1 MGSYATY
8 LTYPTYPTSER
19 NRVAETVGFIGLGVM
34 GKPMAGHLLKAG
46 YPLVVHNR
54 SRGAVDELTAA
65 GAKAAAT
72 PAEVARAATVV
83 ITMLPDTPD
92 VERVLTGPDGVLSAI
107 QKGTV
112 VIDMSSISPVVT
124 ERLAKQVAEKGASM
138 LDAPVSGGEIGAINA
153 ALSIMV
159 GGDEAAFARARPI
172 LEQMGNAEK
181 IIHIGKSGA
190 GQVCKVCNQV
200 AIGGA
205 LSGVSEAFALAKKAG
220 VDAAKVRQALLG
232 GFAAS
237 RVLEVHGERIL
248 TGNYKPGFRTKLYQ
262 KDLRLANEA
271 ASANGVAVPG
281 TANVTQLVNALVES
295 GGGDLDYAAMATVL
309 FKMAGVS

>member
-1 MGSYATY
+1 
-8 LTYPTYPTSER
+8 
-19 NRVAETVGFIGLGVM
+19 M

-54 SRGAVDELTAA
+54 SRGAVDELAAA
-65 GAKAAAT
+65 GAKGAAT

-92 VERVLTGPDGVLSAI
+92 VERVLTGADGVLSAI
-107 QKGTV
+107 QKGAI

-153 ALSIMV
+153 ALSIMI
-159 GGDEAAFARARPI
+159 GGDEAASARAKPI
-172 LEQMGNAEK
+172 LEKRGNAGK
-181 IIHIGKSGA
+181 TTHIGKSGA

-220 VDAAKVRQALLG
+220 VDAARVRQALLG

-237 RVLEVHGERIL
+237 RVLEVHGERMLID
-248 TGNYKPGFRTKLYQ
+248 NYKPGFRARLYQ
-262 KDLRLANEA
+262 KDLRIANET
-271 ASANGVAVPG
+271 ASAKRG
-281 TANVTQLVNALVES
+281 
-295 GGGDLDYAAMATVL
+295 
-309 FKMAGVS
+309 

>member
-1 MGSYATY
+1 
-8 LTYPTYPTSER
+8 
-19 NRVAETVGFIGLGVM
+19 M
-34 GKPMAGHLLKAG
+34 GKPMAGHLVKAG
-46 YPLVVHNR
+46 YRLVVHNR
-54 SRGAVDELTAA
+54 SRGAVDELVAA
-65 GAKAAAT
+65 GATAAAS

-92 VERVLTGPDGVLSAI
+92 VERVLTAADGVLSTI
-107 QKGTV
+107 QKGAI
-112 VIDMSSISPVVT
+112 VIDMSSISPVAT
-124 ERLAKQVAEKGASM
+124 ERLAKAVADKGASM

-159 GGDEAAFARARPI
+159 GGEEAAFARAKPI
-172 LEQMGNAEK
+172 LEKMGNAEK

-205 LSGVSEAFALAKKAG
+205 LSGVSEAIALAKKAG
-220 VDAAKVRQALLG
+220 VDAGKVRQALLG

-237 RVLEVHGERIL
+237 RVLEVHGERML

-271 ASANGVAVPG
+271 AAAQGVAVPG
-281 TANVTQLVNALVES
+281 TANVTQLVNALVAS
-295 GGGDLDYAAMATVL
+295 GGGDLDYAAIATVI
-309 FKMAGVS
+309 FKLAGVS